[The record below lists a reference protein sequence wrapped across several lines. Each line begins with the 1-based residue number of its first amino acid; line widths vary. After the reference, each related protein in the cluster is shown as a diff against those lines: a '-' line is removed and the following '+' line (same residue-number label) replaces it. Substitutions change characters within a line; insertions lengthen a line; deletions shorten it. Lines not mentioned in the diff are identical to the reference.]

1 MFRIGILA
9 MITAGAALAGC
20 QKANPA
26 GPASTPTVMSQTNS
40 GTNGEIRPG
49 NSFNPVQA
57 QPRLQTMK
65 LYIGTEVVT
74 SEIALT
80 FEQKATGMMFRKTM
94 PENEAMLFVF
104 GAPHRASFYMRNTTV
119 PLSAAYLDSDGT
131 IVELHDLQPL
141 DETPVEA
148 SADNIQFV
156 LEMNQGWFATHG
168 VVPGATI
175 VSEKGQLK
183 DTVKFEPK
191 IEPRINYSEPRLPVN
206 S

>member
-9 MITAGAALAGC
+9 MITGGAALAGC
-20 QKANPA
+20 QKASPV

-40 GTNGEIRPG
+40 GTNGEIRLG

-57 QPRLQTMK
+57 QPRLRTMK

-104 GAPHRASFYMRNTTV
+104 GVPHRASFYMRNTTV
-119 PLSAAYLDSDGT
+119 ALSAAYLDSDGT

-156 LEMNQGWFATHG
+156 LEMNQGWFKRHNIS
-168 VVPGATI
+168 PGAVITCDD
-175 VSEKGQLK
+175 G
-183 DTVKFEPK
+183 
-191 IEPRINYSEPRLPVN
+191 RLRDAFRFGRPN
-206 S
+206 P